1 MRQLVAVFHA
11 LLVAGYPL
19 AVYVGLT
26 RWSARGVGIL
36 LILLLLPGLLVKLRG
51 ARREDLLAVARVPLV
66 VITVAGLGAIL
77 DDQRFVLVMPVLV
90 NGALLGT
97 FGSSLWGTPM
107 VERFARLQDP
117 NLGPAQVAYCRTVTK
132 VWCGFFV
139 FNIVVSGW
147 LALAAPLSWWAL
159 YTGIIAYVLIGVLA
173 TAEYIVRKERF
184 REYGSG
190 LHDRI
195 LARLFPPPAAVAGAS
210 STPPVEVRQ

>member
-1 MRQLVAVFHA
+1 VRQLVAVFHA

-26 RWSARGVGIL
+26 RWSARSVGLL
-36 LILLLLPGLLVKLRG
+36 LILLLLPGLIVRLRG
-51 ARREDLLAVARVPLV
+51 ARREDLFAVARVPLV
-66 VITVAGLGAIL
+66 VMAVAGLGALL
-77 DDQRFVLVMPVLV
+77 DDKRFVLTMPVLV
-90 NGALLGT
+90 NCGLLAT

-139 FNIVVSGW
+139 FNIVVSSW
-147 LALAAPLSWWAL
+147 LALFAPLSWWAL

-184 REYGSG
+184 REYGTG

-195 LARLFPPPAAVAGAS
+195 LARLFPPPAAGVQ
-210 STPPVEVRQ
+210 R

>member
-1 MRQLVAVFHA
+1 VRQLVAVFHA

-26 RWSARGVGIL
+26 RYSARNVGLL
-36 LILLLLPGLLVKLRG
+36 LIGLLIPGLLIRLRG
-51 ARREDLLAVARVPLV
+51 ARKEDLLAVARVPLA
-66 VITVAGLGAIL
+66 VIAVAGLGAL
-77 DDQRFVLVMPVLV
+77 FDDKRFVLAMPVLI
-90 NGALLGT
+90 NAALLAT

-139 FNIVVSGW
+139 FNIGMSGW
-147 LALAAPLSWWAL
+147 LALFAPLSWWAL

-184 REYGSG
+184 REYGNG

-195 LARLFPPPAAVAGAS
+195 LMRLFPPRAPGVGV
-210 STPPVEVRQ
+210 PQ